1 MGHRVVA
8 QRRKRGARGDP
19 GAQDAWGSHPTLRT
33 SFVSFH
39 HCSHPQL
46 LVVTVSGAGDA
57 CRAVTVQG
65 NKAITHVRPLQTC
78 TLIVAQSR
86 SVNTATAA
94 PAIDRAAALVDGGTR
109 DSTCLGRQGTF
120 GSHIAGWWTRV

>member
-1 MGHRVVA
+1 MGI
-8 QRRKRGARGDP
+8 P
-19 GAQDAWGSHPTLRT
+19 PHPTHFVRFFPSLLTPAT
-33 SFVSFH
+33 S
-39 HCSHPQL
+39 

-57 CRAVTVQG
+57 SRAVTVQG
-65 NKAITHVRPLQTC
+65 TKAITHVRPLQTC